1 MLHQDRLVFALLL
14 ARIYLKSAPSEQA
27 MDAEF
32 QVLILLQIYSIF
44 KINGKRFFSIGT
56 NYFPNSVVLNPNHS
70 IIGGGGRFNTC
81 CTKITLQILLRG
93 GEKSAATPASV
104 EGLSPEQS
112 VAVHRLAT
120 TLPAFKELLKAC
132 QNPGIDG

>member
-44 KINGKRFFSIGT
+44 KINGRSFFWLA
-56 NYFPNSVVLNPNHS
+56 P
-70 IIGGGGRFNTC
+70 IIF
-81 CTKITLQILLRG
+81 QIL
-93 GEKSAATPASV
+93 S
-104 EGLSPEQS
+104 
-112 VAVHRLAT
+112 
-120 TLPAFKELLKAC
+120 FY
-132 QNPGIDG
+132 